1 MDHRVPLE
9 LSHMEWLFQLYHA
22 MVTSEFGIRLTA
34 SIFEAH
40 PGSSINKVVISGK
53 CLKTLV
59 FVQSTLCATKNVQ
72 WNLDDHFYLFFF
84 LFCSSDRS
92 GVSNIINLT
101 FKVLLLDSWSEEIF
115 TDAWLLQ
122 QSSRNK
128 ESNAIRPDLDTL
140 EIVMAARHTT
150 PESSNLFMWIF
161 RKGQACH
168 RYENLPQIFW
178 IHIFSCGNGYKARRT
193 ATRY

>member
-1 MDHRVPLE
+1 MAPL
-9 LSHMEWLFQLYHA
+9 Q
-22 MVTSEFGIRLTA
+22 V
-34 SIFEAH
+34 FEAH
-40 PGSSINKVVISGK
+40 QGSSFNKVVISGK

-59 FVQSTLCATKNVQ
+59 FVQSNLCATKNVQ

-115 TDAWLLQ
+115 TDACLLQ

-128 ESNAIRPDLDTL
+128 ESNAIRPDWDTL

-161 RKGQACH
+161 RKDKHAIVTKIFH
-168 RYENLPQIFW
+168 RYFESISF
-178 IHIFSCGNGYKARRT
+178 HVEM
-193 ATRY
+193 ATRPEEQQLVIN